1 MYANPRVAL
10 SRTYG
15 DWTAEAALDHR
26 RVVQNQNVPP
36 CGVSGA
42 FLEQRASEQSDH
54 KLNPQR
60 FSKKN
65 AIGGHPRFG
74 VAEWGCEQVMANY
87 RGIHSSTPTSTFI
100 NSRYN
105 DISAGPLGVSR
116 PLTPGTMVRLAAT
129 MRSRCPWL
137 RFAAVAARAR
147 PPPAARAVA

>member
-1 MYANPRVAL
+1 MPARPVWMPRRADGPWTAPNTTFAPSLKMSQPGGSMYANPRVAL

-74 VAEWGCEQVMANY
+74 VAEWG
-87 RGIHSSTPTSTFI
+87 
-100 NSRYN
+100 
-105 DISAGPLGVSR
+105 
-116 PLTPGTMVRLAAT
+116 
-129 MRSRCPWL
+129 
-137 RFAAVAARAR
+137 
-147 PPPAARAVA
+147 